1 MIEFQTQKIKRSS
14 VTLVPEK
21 KLENSRKGSEIIHIE
36 VECGRETIARH
47 ALVEILAKCQHECPE
62 EQEEVEE
69 SKLMRESRGKY
80 SRKRIL

>member
-36 VECGRETIARH
+36 VECGKEPIARR
-47 ALVEILAKCQHECPE
+47 
-62 EQEEVEE
+62 
-69 SKLMRESRGKY
+69 S
-80 SRKRIL
+80 

>member
-47 ALVEILAKCQHECPE
+47 
-62 EQEEVEE
+62 
-69 SKLMRESRGKY
+69 S
-80 SRKRIL
+80 